1 MLGMARYT
9 EMFQK
14 RVKGKGA
21 PRVPPGGL
29 RALHM
34 GLRVSP
40 EGLTGLCWCCC
51 PQFAAASNQVSKQ
64 VSEEVKQAS
73 K

>member
-29 RALHM
+29 RAPHT
-34 GLRVSP
+34 GLKVSP
-40 EGLTGLCWCCC
+40 AGLIGLCWRCF
-51 PQFAAASNQVSKQ
+51 QFAAASNQVSKQ
-64 VSEEVKQAS
+64 AS